1 MISVS
6 DMKESLSVRK
16 GAGGRFSRSM
26 IVRSA
31 AVTALMSCGL
41 K

>member
-6 DMKESLSVRK
+6 DMKESLSVGKRAD
-16 GAGGRFSRSM
+16 GVFSRSM

-31 AVTALMSCGL
+31 AITALMSRGL
-41 K
+41 